1 MTEPVR
7 HVVVLNDFSVT
18 RGGASGLAI
27 LAARLLRARGLRV
40 TFISGDSGEGATLRE
55 QGIEHIALNGPLLT
69 PEQSPLSALRALW
82 NTSLERRIKA
92 LVAELDTPH
101 TVYHLHGWQKIFSP
115 SVFSALREVRERL
128 LLHAHDY
135 FLVCPN
141 GTFMEFPKRQV
152 CHRKPLSPPCLV
164 TNCDRRRALHKVYR
178 IVRHAVQDRASG
190 LPLDPVANILLIHPA
205 MRADF
210 ARAGVPDHRMFA
222 LLNPATPFCA
232 ERVPAEKNRTFFFVG
247 RIEPEKG
254 PREFALAARQAG
266 VQACI
271 VGDGS
276 LSAEIRRD
284 FPEIRMITWCDR
296 AELSS
301 HVASARCLV
310 MPSQLPEPFG
320 LVAAEAAQSGIPV
333 LATEHAFLAG
343 DLQRMGAGLAVSTE
357 TAAFARALERVDR
370 DDDLVL
376 RMSLNGFAHGKAL
389 STTPDSWCDEL
400 VDHFRRLLAQS
411 AKPPR
416 KPDESPIAQRQI

>member
-1 MTEPVR
+1 MTDPLR
-7 HVVVLNDFSVT
+7 HVVVLNDFSVAQ
-18 RGGASGLAI
+18 GGASTLAI

-40 TFISGDSGEGATLRE
+40 TFISGDAGEGASLRE
-55 QGIEHIALNGPLLT
+55 HGIEHVALGGTQLT
-69 PEQSPLSALRALW
+69 PEQSALAGLRGLW
-82 NTSLERRIKA
+82 NVSHERRIKS
-92 LVAELDTPH
+92 LLAELDSPH
-101 TVYHLHGWQKIFSP
+101 TAYHLHGWQKIFSP

-128 LLHAHDY
+128 VLHAHDF

-141 GTFMEFPKRQV
+141 GTFMEFPKRRV
-152 CHRKPLSPPCLV
+152 CQRKPLSPPCLV
-164 TNCDRRRALHKVYR
+164 TNCDRRRPLHKVYR

-190 LPLDPVANILLIHPA
+190 LPCEPAANILLIHPA

-222 LLNPATPFCA
+222 LLNPATPFRA

-247 RIEPEKG
+247 RVEPEKG
-254 PREFALAARQAG
+254 PREFALAARQAR
-266 VQACI
+266 VEACI

-276 LSAEIRRD
+276 LSAELRRD
-284 FPEIRMITWCDR
+284 FPEIRMVGWCDR

-357 TAAFARALERVDR
+357 TVAFAHALARVDR
-370 DDDLVL
+370 DDALVL
-376 RMSLNGFAHGKAL
+376 RMSMSGFAHGKSL
-389 STTPDSWCDEL
+389 STTPDSWCDGL